1 MIVKV
6 CGMRDPDNIRA
17 VAEAGADWM
26 GFIFY
31 PRSPRC
37 FDRASI
43 PLPDAI
49 SRVGVFVN
57 EKPERILAKA
67 GEFGLDYL
75 QLHGKEPVDECRL
88 LREAGYPVI
97 KAISVSSAEDVLQA
111 IPYEGEVDYFLFD
124 TKCKG
129 YGGSG
134 RQFDWSVL
142 ESYQGETPF
151 LLCGGISPGS
161 ITELEQFRHPLWAG
175 IDLNSGFETAPANK
189 DEQLLKLFI
198 GQFKSQFK

>member
-49 SRVGVFVN
+49 SRVG
-57 EKPERILAKA
+57 
-67 GEFGLDYL
+67 GLDYL

-97 KAISVSSAEDVLQA
+97 KAISVSSAEDVHQA

-151 LLCGGISPGS
+151 LLSGGISPGS